1 VSEFDHAVSAALAAL
16 VAGRAPT
23 VAEMDPRGE
32 MDTCL
37 LVLAASKARDE
48 HAAPSSGTTIER
60 GDHREETKP

>member
-1 VSEFDHAVSAALAAL
+1 VGALVSGGDPFDFAVNAALDAL

-37 LVLAASKARDE
+37 LVLAASRARDE
-48 HAAPSSGTTIER
+48 HHAACQALRDSTT
-60 GDHREETKP
+60 